1 MREHADRGFERDE
14 ALALLARL
22 IGKADEPF
30 DFGGKANQGRAV
42 LVVAWPEQFEGDRK
56 AEIGDE
62 WKWMRRIDGKR
73 RQDRKN
79 MGQEMLAQPFR
90 FRLVEIRRIDQRY
103 SRALQLLAQLA
114 PAALL
119 FRRQKVYALAD
130 LGKLFG
136 RRKPVL
142 GWRRD
147 SGAHLAAKTGNPHHE
162 EFVEIVG
169 GNRQKPQLFEQGMIA
184 VRGLQQ
190 DPPVE
195 FEPGQFAVDEA
206 LRR

>member
-1 MREHADRGFERDE
+1 MREHADRSFERDE
-14 ALALLARL
+14 ALALLARH
-22 IGKADEPF
+22 IGKADESF
-30 DFGGKANQGRAV
+30 DFGRKANQGRAV

-62 WKWMRRIDGKR
+62 WKRMRRIDGKR

-79 MGQEMLAQPFR
+79 MGQEMLASQSVSA
-90 FRLVEIRRIDQRY
+90 LVSSGGSSQRY
-103 SRALQLLAQLA
+103 SRAVQLLAQLA

-119 FRRQKVYALAD
+119 LRRQKVYALAD
-130 LGKLFG
+130 LGKLLG

-147 SGAHLAAKTGNPHHE
+147 PGAHLAAKTGDPHHE

-169 GNRQKPQLFEQGMIA
+169 GNRQEAQLFEQGMIA

-190 DPPVE
+190 NPPVE

-206 LRR
+206 VRR